1 MKNWIEKGTV
11 PAHPPASE
19 DTGGEGNSRRADDG
33 AGQREKV
40 SAGSRWAAG
49 GDQVAAGGE
58 HVDSRRADD
67 GAGQQTEKVSAGGEQ
82 VAAGG
87 EQVVPQTCGVGLM
100 VERDVEGRGV
110 RVAQVVR
117 GGAADGR
124 LIVGDVIVEIDGVR
138 APSIQASV
146 QTVASL
152 FVGEKGT
159 EIRLVVLN
167 QAGTRS
173 VTLVRQPVKQVGP

>member
-1 MKNWIEKGTV
+1 MKNWIETGTV

-19 DTGGEGNSRRADDG
+19 GTGGEGNSRRADDG
-33 AGQREKV
+33 AGQKV
-40 SAGSRWAAG
+40 KASAGSRGAAG
-49 GDQVAAGGE
+49 GEQVAAGGE
-58 HVDSRRADD
+58 QVNSRRADD
-67 GAGQQTEKVSAGGEQ
+67 GAGQKEKVSAGGEQ

-87 EQVVPQTCGVGLM
+87 EQVVRQTCGVGLM

-138 APSIQASV
+138 AASIQTSV

-152 FVGEKGT
+152 FVGEKGS
-159 EIRLVVLN
+159 EISLVVLN

-173 VTLVRQPVKQVGP
+173 VTLVRQPVNQVGP

>member
-19 DTGGEGNSRRADDG
+19 DTGGEWNSRRADDG
-33 AGQREKV
+33 AGQKEKI
-40 SAGSRWAAG
+40 
-49 GDQVAAGGE
+49 
-58 HVDSRRADD
+58 
-67 GAGQQTEKVSAGGEQ
+67 SAGGEQ

-87 EQVVPQTCGVGLM
+87 EQVVRQTCGVGLV

-124 LIVGDVIVEIDGVR
+124 LTVGDVIVEIDGVR

-159 EIRLVVLN
+159 EISLGVLN
-167 QAGTRS
+167 QAGMRS
-173 VTLVRQPVKQVGP
+173 VTLVRQPVQQVA